1 MKDNSIEGTTS
12 TDDKKRI
19 KELEA
24 ELVKKEAEIEILKD
38 KIDTNQKIILDVIEE
53 KKLLK
58 KQVEEFERKELD
70 LRLNNFMELQ
80 QKHNKVEHRLFV
92 TKNLLDEAN
101 AELEFRAKVIEEL
114 ENRGI
119 RDLMMGRYPDTYL
132 EYKKR
137 DK

>member
-1 MKDNSIEGTTS
+1 
-12 TDDKKRI
+12 
-19 KELEA
+19 
-24 ELVKKEAEIEILKD
+24 
-38 KIDTNQKIILDVIEE
+38 
-53 KKLLK
+53 
-58 KQVEEFERKELD
+58 
-70 LRLNNFMELQ
+70 MELQ

-132 EYKKR
+132 EYKRGINNFLHLLLFLSKLI
-137 DK
+137 